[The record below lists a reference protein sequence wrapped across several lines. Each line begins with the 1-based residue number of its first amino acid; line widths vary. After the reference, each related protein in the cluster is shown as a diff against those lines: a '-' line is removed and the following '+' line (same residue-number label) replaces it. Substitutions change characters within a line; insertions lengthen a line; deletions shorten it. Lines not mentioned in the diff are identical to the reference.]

1 MIQMGPV
8 YEGRYLEAQDRIV
21 CHQCARSA
29 SDIGT
34 LVARPGEREAT
45 PCNDP
50 AIDDEG
56 TRAA

>member
-1 MIQMGPV
+1 MGPV

-21 CHQCARSA
+21 CHQCARSV

-34 LVARPGEREAT
+34 LMARPGEREAA